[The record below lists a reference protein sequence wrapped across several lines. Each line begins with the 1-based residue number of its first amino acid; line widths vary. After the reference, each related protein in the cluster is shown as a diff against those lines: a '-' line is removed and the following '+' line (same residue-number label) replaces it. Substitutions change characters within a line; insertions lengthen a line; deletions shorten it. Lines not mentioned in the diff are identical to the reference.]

1 MKLHPLIFLMTV
13 IATLLLSVLSTDR
26 AIAQSVS
33 SPAPTP
39 PHQTPAY
46 QVIGRDVAAESAVEV
61 QVAPGRTTTID
72 FSQTDEAIN
81 YVLIADPSR
90 IVYTTNAELESGQ
103 AKTLFLRTIQA
114 LNFPGATRTQIT
126 NLSVQTVDS
135 NGQQRLYN
143 FSIVPVV
150 ATPRYIGVSIVN
162 AVAGR
167 QTLIVSGN
175 RTATLSDIETG
186 LRIAIQRGYADRNDP
201 IVSGV
206 QQLLTLVRND
216 NVTIQDAATTVNIPL
231 AVISELARIALDERL
246 LTPVTR

>member
-1 MKLHPLIFLMTV
+1 MKLYPLTALTTV
-13 IATLLLSVLSTDR
+13 TTTLLLSVLSADGI
-26 AIAQSVS
+26 IAQSIS
-33 SPAPTP
+33 PPAPLP

-46 QVIGRDVAAESAVEV
+46 QLIGRDVAAQSAVEV

-90 IVYTTNAELESGQ
+90 VVYKTNAELESGQ
-103 AKTLFLRTIQA
+103 AKTLFLRTIQE
-114 LNFPGATRTQIT
+114 LNFPGTTRTQIT

-135 NGQQRLYN
+135 TGQQRLYN
-143 FSIVPVV
+143 FDIVPV
-150 ATPRYIGVSIVN
+150 ATTSRYTGVSIVN

-167 QTLIVSGN
+167 QTLIVNGN

-186 LRIAIQRGYADRNDP
+186 LRIAIQRGYTDRNDP
-201 IVSGV
+201 VVVEV

-216 NVTIQDAATTVNIPL
+216 NVTIQNAAVTVDVSL
-231 AVISELARIALDERL
+231 AVILELARIALDERL
-246 LTPVTR
+246 LTPVNQ

>member
-1 MKLHPLIFLMTV
+1 
-13 IATLLLSVLSTDR
+13 
-26 AIAQSVS
+26 
-33 SPAPTP
+33 
-39 PHQTPAY
+39 
-46 QVIGRDVAAESAVEV
+46 
-61 QVAPGRTTTID
+61 
-72 FSQTDEAIN
+72 
-81 YVLIADPSR
+81 
-90 IVYTTNAELESGQ
+90 
-103 AKTLFLRTIQA
+103 LRTIQA

>member
-1 MKLHPLIFLMTV
+1 M
-13 IATLLLSVLSTDR
+13 
-26 AIAQSVS
+26 
-33 SPAPTP
+33 
-39 PHQTPAY
+39 
-46 QVIGRDVAAESAVEV
+46 
-61 QVAPGRTTTID
+61 
-72 FSQTDEAIN
+72 
-81 YVLIADPSR
+81 LIADPSR
-90 IVYTTNAELESGQ
+90 VVYTTNAELESGQ

-135 NGQQRLYN
+135 TGQQRLYN

-162 AVAGR
+162 AVAGQ
-167 QTLIVSGN
+167 QTLMVNGN

-186 LRIAIQRGYADRNDP
+186 LRIAIQRGYTDRNDP
-201 IVSGV
+201 IVLGV

-216 NVTIQDAATTVNIPL
+216 NVTIQDAAATVNVPL

-246 LTPVTR
+246 LTPISR